1 MRRIILISAMA
12 AALICSGCSTDRV
25 SERQV
30 RHYTDFL
37 YESMPSADKAVHPRE
52 WWEANVRK
60 SLEVRRDMGWNIPER
75 EFLHFVLPLRVNNE
89 DLDDF
94 RTDYAD
100 TLCSRV
106 RGMSLHDAVLELN
119 HWCHEMATY
128 HPSDARTSSPEAT
141 MRHGLGRC
149 GEESV
154 LGVSAFR
161 AAGIPARQVY
171 TPRWAHTDDNHA
183 WVEVWV
189 DGKWHFLGACEPEPD
204 LDMAW
209 FNAPVSRAMLL
220 HTKAFGDYNG
230 EEGVISR
237 TSTYTE
243 INVTSNYVPVRGTQV
258 TVKDESGAAVEGAT
272 VLYMIYNYAEFYP
285 VASYETDASGHVSL
299 ESGCG
304 DMVVM
309 ARKGGRFGLAVASSE
324 TSEVVLDHSFGERF
338 GMDLDI
344 VPPAENPIPVHVT
357 DEQVAA
363 NQTRFNLENEMR
375 EARPKGNAAVTDGF
389 LRAHAGDSRARA
401 LLASLSFKDMNDVT
415 TEVLED
421 ALAHC
426 GAEYDKCRDCPRVE
440 NEFLYPYFSEIGE
453 GLSFESP
460 AAVEAWVTDSITVDD
475 AANPQRL
482 RIPPVS
488 VWRTRSA
495 DTRSRSIF
503 FVALCRAAGFR
514 ARIDEVT
521 GKTQY
526 AEGDA
531 WIDARFGEAP
541 AAEAPQ
547 GMIRAVFTPASR
559 LKDPLYY
566 RHFSLSHIYD
576 GIPHLLSFDE
586 SEDQPYS
593 RLFQEARSVD
603 AGYYM
608 MVSGTRMADGGVL
621 AHVEFF
627 DVPVAQETVVPL
639 VVRTSDTRISVIGSM
654 DAEALFMPDGSDVP
668 SSILKATG
676 RGYFMLAVVGDKDE
690 PTTHAVR
697 QLSAAAAEINDWGRK
712 VVVLG
717 KARPE
722 GLEQL
727 VGGSDI
733 DRSIF
738 NMLATGV
745 ASESKILPIVTV
757 CDTFGR
763 IVYFSQGYNTS
774 LAEELKNVISQL

>member
-1 MRRIILISAMA
+1 MRRIFLISAIVA
-12 AALICSGCSTDRV
+12 AFACCGCTADRV
-25 SERQV
+25 TERDV

-37 YESMPSADKAVHPRE
+37 YDNMPSADKAVHQRD

-60 SLEVRRDMGWNIPER
+60 TLEVRRDMGWNIPER

-100 TLCSRV
+100 TLCRRV
-106 RGMSLHDAVLELN
+106 RGMSLHDAALEIN

-128 HPSDARTSSPEAT
+128 QPSDSRTSSPEAT
-141 MRHGLGRC
+141 MRRGLGRC

-189 DGKWHFLGACEPEPD
+189 DGKWHFLGACEPEPE

-220 HTKAFGDYNG
+220 HTKAFGDYHG
-230 EEGVISR
+230 DEDVISR
-237 TSTYTE
+237 TSAYTE
-243 INVTSNYVPVRGTQV
+243 INVTRSYVPVRRSEV
-258 TVKDESGAAVEGAT
+258 TVKDMDGAAVSGAR
-272 VLYMIYNYAEFYP
+272 VLFMIYNYAEFFP
-285 VASYETDASGHVSL
+285 VADYRTDDSGKVAL
-299 ESGCG
+299 DTGLG
-304 DMVVM
+304 DLVVF
-309 ARKGGRFGLAVASSE
+309 ATKGDRFGLAKASSE
-324 TSEVVLDHSFGERF
+324 SSEVVLDHTHGERF
-338 GMDLDI
+338 SMDMDI
-344 VPPAENPIPVHVT
+344 VPPAENPIPTHVT
-357 DEQVAA
+357 DAQVAA
-363 NQTRFNLENEMR
+363 NLERFNLENEMR
-375 EARPKGNAAVTDGF
+375 DARPKGNAAVTDGF
-389 LRAHAGDSRARA
+389 LSAHAGDPRARA
-401 LLASLSFKDMNDVT
+401 ILSSLSVKDMNDVT
-415 TEVLED
+415 AEVLED

-426 GAEYDKCRDCPRVE
+426 GAEFDRYRDCPRVE
-440 NEFLYPYFSEIGE
+440 NEFLFPYFSEMGD
-453 GLSFESP
+453 GLEFDSP
-460 AAVEAWVTDSITVDD
+460 AAVEAWVTDSISVDD

-482 RIPPVS
+482 RIPPVN
-488 VWRTRSA
+488 VWRERSA
-495 DTRSRSIF
+495 DTRSRNIF

-514 ARIDEVT
+514 ARIDDVT

-526 AEGDA
+526 ADGDA
-531 WIDARFGEAP
+531 WVDARFGEAP
-541 AAEAPQ
+541 AAEAPK
-547 GMIRAVFTPASR
+547 GMLRATFTPASR
-559 LKDPLYY
+559 LRDPLYY

-576 GIPHLLSFDE
+576 GTPHLLSFDE

-593 RLFQEARSVD
+593 RLFKDARAVD

-627 DVPVAQETVVPL
+627 DVPAGQETVVPL

-654 DAEALFMPDGSDVP
+654 DAEALFMPDGGGTP
-668 SSILKATG
+668 ASILSATG
-676 RGYFMLAVVGDKDE
+676 RGYFIVAVVGDKDE

-697 QLSAAAAEINDWGRK
+697 QLSAAASEINAWGRK
-712 VVVLG
+712 AVVLG

-722 GLEQL
+722 GLEGL
-727 VGGSDI
+727 VGGTDI

-738 NMLATGV
+738 DMLAGGV
-745 ASESKILPIVTV
+745 ASESKILPIVTI
-757 CDTFGR
+757 CDSFGR